1 MANNLKD
8 HLKEVA
14 DAIRAKKG
22 TSELINPQ
30 DFATEIEGISGG
42 GSGGGEES
50 DWIYYD
56 CSSADDSIFQIA
68 MMLPAILKKAEVRD
82 GIVSGVQI
90 GSPAFAYPSS
100 DYAKII
106 AIAIDYSQ
114 PCIDANGTRTLR
126 EEATLHPDS
135 ELAQIVG
142 MVASSP
148 EITKEEFYDLNA

>member
-22 TSELINPQ
+22 TNDLINPQ
-30 DFATEIEGISGG
+30 DFATEIEGIS

-56 CSSADDSIFQIA
+56 CSSADNSIFQMA

-82 GIVSGVQI
+82 GIVSGVKI
-90 GSPAFAYPSS
+90 GSPAFTYLSS

-106 AIAIDYSQ
+106 AIAVDFSQ

-126 EEATLHPDS
+126 EQIALYPNS

-142 MVASSP
+142 MLQSFP
-148 EITKEEFYDLNA
+148 RITKEQFYSLE